1 MGVRDRHAWNWLS
14 RYDNFFETSDR
25 REAHD
30 KCCDVQNN
38 ERTFM
43 NCVQISKKAQRN
55 WSTAGKQAFPLK
67 YEQIGN
73 WFVACAEFGRKATEK
88 SAGKKATDTTNTRH
102 KAEENEKTRTN
113 WFKIDW
119 FERLEH
125 IILEYYTGFW
135 MTVRSG
141 LLSKRLLKIFVIF
154 NVT

>member
-1 MGVRDRHAWNWLS
+1 MRVRDRHAWNWLS
-14 RYDNFFETSDR
+14 RYDSFFESSDR
-25 REAHD
+25 GAHD

-38 ERTFM
+38 QRTFM
-43 NCVQISKKAQRN
+43 DCVQISKKAQLN

-88 SAGKKATDTTNTRH
+88 SEGKKATDTTNTRH
-102 KAEENEKTRTN
+102 KAEENEKTWTD

-119 FERLEH
+119 FERLEL
-125 IILEYYTGFW
+125 IILEYYTGVW
-135 MTVRSG
+135 MTVQSRF
-141 LLSKRLLKIFVIF
+141 LSKRLLKIFLVF